1 MKSVAGRI
9 KADPRITRRRAA
21 VERAKWRRYRWR
33 AITVA
38 GVGLLVWLAL
48 WSPLFKFDGV
58 EVRGG
63 RNVSMRS
70 IVAVADLDSG
80 DNLLTLDQG
89 RIVNAVESLPWVR
102 SARVQRRL
110 PGTISV
116 LIKERSPAMVL
127 TTPDGKWAI
136 DRAGRVI
143 GQGHVTRRLPVIA
156 TGTTGH
162 VEPGDEIAAPQ
173 VRAAVKAVGSMP
185 VTLRR
190 RIKAVFAASPERI
203 TFALHRGPDV
213 RYGAAQRLHDK
224 NAVLIAVL
232 DRLRTVGESPA
243 YVDVRV
249 PESPAVGGWDPSAA
263 VTEVEP

>member
-1 MKSVAGRI
+1 MKSVAERI

-21 VERAKWRRYRWR
+21 VERARWRRYRWR

-58 EVRGG
+58 EVKGG
-63 RNVSMRS
+63 RHVSAAS
-70 IVAVADLDSG
+70 IVKVADLDS
-80 DNLLTLDQG
+80 DENLLTLDQG
-89 RIVNAVESLPWVR
+89 RIVEAVESLPWVR

-110 PGTISV
+110 PGTITV
-116 LIKERSPAMVL
+116 LIKERVPAMVL
-127 TTPDGKWAI
+127 TTPDGKWAV
-136 DRAGRVI
+136 DRAGLVI
-143 GQGHVTRRLPVIA
+143 GRGQVARRVPVIE

-185 VTLRR
+185 AELRK
-190 RIKAVFAASPERI
+190 RIRAVFAASPERI

-213 RYGAAQRLHDK
+213 RYGAAERLHDK
-224 NAVLIAVL
+224 NAVLTAVL
-232 DRLRTVGESPA
+232 DRLRTAGESPA

-249 PESPAVGGWDPSAA
+249 PESPAVGG
-263 VTEVEP
+263 